1 MHQQIFYFI
10 FLCYFCDFVT
20 IERLI
25 FYSRSFINPHLSVQR
40 LDDRSANEHFGTLF
54 RRSLILNLQQIFCPF
69 LLANSWLLHICPTVS
84 NTAPDFLDF
93 CHVVIVCTA
102 SPQLLIETY
111 YCIVYSQRAGGKI
124 VKLNSFTQDTA
135 ELRARNCMKIK
146 QT

>member
-25 FYSRSFINPHLSVQR
+25 FCSRSFINPHLSVQR

-69 LLANSWLLHICPTVS
+69 LLANSWLLHICPSCQQNCTRFPGFLLCCDCMYS
-84 NTAPDFLDF
+84 QPPAPYID
-93 CHVVIVCTA
+93 I
-102 SPQLLIETY
+102 LL
-111 YCIVYSQRAGGKI
+111 YSQRAGGKI
-124 VKLNSFTQDTA
+124 VKLNSFTQHTS
-135 ELRARNCMKIK
+135 ELRARNCIKIK

>member
-25 FYSRSFINPHLSVQR
+25 FCSRSFINPHLSVQR

-69 LLANSWLLHICPTVS
+69 CWPIPGCCISVPAVS
-84 NTAPDFLDF
+84 KTAPDFLDF

-124 VKLNSFTQDTA
+124 VKLNSFTQHTA
-135 ELRARNCMKIK
+135 ELRARNCIKIK